1 MIKTMLNDGCII
13 ILNPMTN
20 NPMTDK
26 TYLTHFIPWSNL
38 VGGLEHFFHILG
50 IIIPTDEFIF
60 FRGVGQPPTSIPW
73 SNDGMF
79 IFNSYLTFAQRVNLH
94 FPMLFL
100 CFSYGFPMVFLWFSY
115 GSYDQMMIKWL
126 VRRLT
131 GRPGVPLDVFG
142 WAQRHGWEKLTCQKW
157 WFNMV

>member
-38 VGGLEHFFHILG
+38 VGGLEHFLFFHILG
-50 IIIPTDEFIF
+50 IIIPTDKLVF

-100 CFSYGFPMVFLWFSY
+100 CFSYGFPMVFLWILWSND
-115 GSYDQMMIKWL
+115 DQMTGETSHRTPRSSSRCFWL
-126 VRRLT
+126 GSATWLGTLVS
-131 GRPGVPLDVFG
+131 
-142 WAQRHGWEKLTCQKW
+142 K
-157 WFNMV
+157 MVV